1 MTTSTKVTDLYKP
14 PHKIITFELCQE
26 GTSQSGTILLVTE
39 QSSSAERAPHSRNHC
54 DGYRIIELCQEG
66 NSQSDEVAERAPPGS
81 AIHYQTGLADK
92 APHVLPSSARKSN
105 S

>member
-39 QSSSAERAPHSRNHC
+39 QSSSAERAPQSQEPFRWLPNSR
-54 DGYRIIELCQEG
+54 
-66 NSQSDEVAERAPPGS
+66 A
-81 AIHYQTGLADK
+81 
-92 APHVLPSSARKSN
+92 LPRGHLIVGTIVMVTE
-105 S
+105 